1 MVKKFI
7 ISALQRYPKSKKF
20 KGVQKLK
27 PQKSPTTFKNTE
39 AEAAQS
45 KFRNIFGENPG
56 YGTGRSFRIAEAS
69 ELGAKELASATMRS
83 KWNKQITKFV
93 TRKRSTLA
101 SRVKNWRETN
111 LASGQLSGDAF
122 KVREAA
128 ANYPLVK
135 RSLKKAKLREYK
147 SALHAA
153 DTKARSIYTKT
164 LQRFTGKSGADPLKH
179 KLVETKFITSRKW
192 KKGKPKG
199 VTDKDMLWAPKGP
212 QGESFGR
219 LSGAAHYERQ
229 RRKAWFNK
237 PKVKEALAQGKTTRS
252 KVYGAWLKDEANR
265 RKEFADAFR
274 KKKK

>member
-1 MVKKFI
+1 MVRKFI
-7 ISALQRYPKSKKF
+7 IKGFSKKF

-56 YGTGRSFRIAEAS
+56 YGTGRGLRIEEAS

-101 SRVKNWRETN
+101 GRVKT
-111 LASGQLSGDAF
+111 F
-122 KVREAA
+122 REATGTKKLA
-128 ANYPLVK
+128 F
-135 RSLKKAKLREYK
+135 LKKHIQKRKITEYK

-164 LQRFTGKSGADPLKH
+164 LQRFTGKSGADPLQH
-179 KLVETKFITSRKW
+179 KLVERKFITSRKW

-212 QGESFGR
+212 QGEPFGR

-237 PKVKEALAQGKTTRS
+237 SEVKEALAQGRTTRS
-252 KVYGAWLKDEANR
+252 KVYGAWLKDEAKR
-265 RKEFADAFR
+265 RKEFAIAFGT
-274 KKKK
+274 KKKKK

>member
-7 ISALQRYPKSKKF
+7 VSALLRYPKSKKF

-27 PQKSPTTFKNTE
+27 PQKSITTFKNSE

-135 RSLKKAKLREYK
+135 RSLKTAKLREYK
-147 SALHAA
+147 SALKAA

-192 KKGKPKG
+192 KKGKPIG

-212 QGESFGR
+212 QGESFGKI
-219 LSGAAHYERQ
+219 SGAAHYERQ
-229 RRKAWFNK
+229 RRKDWFNK
-237 PKVKEALAQGKTTRS
+237 PETIKALTQGKTTKS
-252 KVYGAWLKDEANR
+252 KVYGSWLKDEAKR
-265 RKEFADAFR
+265 RKEFSDAFR

>member
-7 ISALQRYPKSKKF
+7 VSALLRYPKSKKF

-27 PQKSPTTFKNTE
+27 PQKSITTFKNSE

-101 SRVKNWRETN
+101 TRVKNWRDTN
-111 LASGQLSGDAF
+111 LASGQLSSDAF

-135 RSLKKAKLREYK
+135 RSLKTAKLREYK
-147 SALHAA
+147 SALKAA

-192 KKGKPKG
+192 KKGKPIG

-212 QGESFGR
+212 QGESFGKI
-219 LSGAAHYERQ
+219 SGAAHYERQ
-229 RRKAWFNK
+229 RRKDWFNK
-237 PKVKEALAQGKTTRS
+237 PETIKALTQGKTTKS
-252 KVYGAWLKDEANR
+252 KVYGSWLKDEAKR
-265 RKEFADAFR
+265 RKEFSDAFR